1 VAARCVERTCGQI
14 PTIVLVESLQA
25 RPGRGAQLNHF
36 ISTCLIED
44 SVPVTLARRAQV
56 TPKPLGCRSAINT
69 YGAAKDVG
77 VCTSPVRRSE
87 VLLILKRKSE
97 SVAPTSP
104 PRPSRPG
111 LPSARYVLPS

>member
-1 VAARCVERTCGQI
+1 MTGLVAARCVERTCGQI

-56 TPKPLGCRSAINT
+56 TPKPLGCRSAIN
-69 YGAAKDVG
+69 
-77 VCTSPVRRSE
+77 
-87 VLLILKRKSE
+87 
-97 SVAPTSP
+97 
-104 PRPSRPG
+104 
-111 LPSARYVLPS
+111 